1 MGGTFCRQEKC
12 PGPLEAGSCAPQSRG
27 APVPGSDRSQS
38 QRPPRKTPLNCRDA
52 LTSRGF
58 AVVRMSRRRRLLQMS
73 DYHPP
78 RPGHPAPGPVPGAPR
93 TQLRPAGPHLPRCEA
108 ADPADSSRYNIG
120 ENLPLPPHPLPP
132 ACFGDLLLLFVLW
145 KHVSESRA
153 PTGGGAR
160 AGAGCQSQAV
170 TGCQSVT
177 GWEARPAAQ
186 RGISRPVALKP
197 VQL

>member
-1 MGGTFCRQEKC
+1 MGGTFCRREKR
-12 PGPLEAGSCAPQSRG
+12 PGPRAGRRAPRSRG
-27 APVPGSDRSQS
+27 APVPGSDPEPVTASPAENAPKLSRCS
-38 QRPPRKTPLNCRDA
+38 NE
-52 LTSRGF
+52 RGF
-58 AVVRMSRRRRLLQMS
+58 AVVRMSRRRRLLQVS

-132 ACFGDLLLLFVLW
+132 ACFGDLLLLFVCW

-153 PTGGGAR
+153 PTGERGR
-160 AGAGCQSQAV
+160 AGASCQSQAV

>member
-1 MGGTFCRQEKC
+1 MWGAHSAGGKSVLGPE
-12 PGPLEAGSCAPQSRG
+12 PVAAPLEAGAPPYRE
-27 APVPGSDRSQS
+27 VIRSQS
-38 QRPPRKTPLNCRDA
+38 QHPPRKTLLNCRDA

-73 DYHPP
+73 DFHPP

-132 ACFGDLLLLFVLW
+132 ACFRDLLLLFVCW
-145 KHVSESRA
+145 KHVWESRA
-153 PTGGGAR
+153 PTGGGVR

>member
-1 MGGTFCRQEKC
+1 MWGAHSAGGKRVLGPE
-12 PGPLEAGSCAPQSRG
+12 PVAAPLEAGAPPYRE
-27 APVPGSDRSQS
+27 VIRSQS

-58 AVVRMSRRRRLLQMS
+58 AVVRMSRRRRLLQVS

-108 ADPADSSRYNIG
+108 ADPANSSRYNIG

-132 ACFGDLLLLFVLW
+132 ACFGDLLLLFVCW

-160 AGAGCQSQAV
+160 AGAGCQSQVGRRGRLLKGESAV
-170 TGCQSVT
+170 Q
-177 GWEARPAAQ
+177 W
-186 RGISRPVALKP
+186 L
-197 VQL
+197 